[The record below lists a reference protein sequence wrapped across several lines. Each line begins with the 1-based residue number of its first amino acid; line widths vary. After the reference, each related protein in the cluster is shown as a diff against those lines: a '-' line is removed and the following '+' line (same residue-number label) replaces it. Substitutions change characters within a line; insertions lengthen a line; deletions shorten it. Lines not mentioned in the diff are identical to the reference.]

1 MLKTVPWGVQLG
13 WGKPTKRSGKP
24 MEFPMKSTNSLPT
37 QLRYV
42 KIYFFAEIHFQDKR
56 LLKFTWKP
64 KNALW
69 KMISL
74 LIIGVL
80 RFHFILGANKQ

>member
-1 MLKTVPWGVQLG
+1 
-13 WGKPTKRSGKP
+13 

-42 KIYFFAEIHFQDKR
+42 KIYCLAEIHFQDKR